1 MLAMKFFS
9 LFFLTITGEIPIL
22 PAYVRSGT
30 TVRDHD
36 CYLKSLTLTDETRLG
51 DPHTLLFKE
60 QMIWQDY
67 LRLSDS
73 HLTCTVESNSLCLFS
88 HEDVY
93 IFQFQQATI
102 FTATILFQPQLITTM
117 YMQLQM
123 IKYINCQF
131 VVLHTCT
138 QTLFHTRHIREMQEI
153 FRSAHNNK
161 KQYFIE
167 PFLIRS
173 VRWKRNHVWRRFLC
187 SPLILSRLTTA
198 VIVFCLAVAAG
209 MC

>member
-1 MLAMKFFS
+1 
-9 LFFLTITGEIPIL
+9 
-22 PAYVRSGT
+22 
-30 TVRDHD
+30 
-36 CYLKSLTLTDETRLG
+36 
-51 DPHTLLFKE
+51 
-60 QMIWQDY
+60 MIWQDY

-73 HLTCTVESNSLCLFS
+73 HLTCTVETNSLCLFS

-173 VRWKRNHVWRRFLC
+173 VRCTRNHVWWRFLC
-187 SPLILSRLTTA
+187 SPLVLSRLTTA
-198 VIVFCLAVAAG
+198 VIVFLSGSCSRYVLKFQIEASTTSILVLDQRSRHAPCKLRPG
-209 MC
+209 F